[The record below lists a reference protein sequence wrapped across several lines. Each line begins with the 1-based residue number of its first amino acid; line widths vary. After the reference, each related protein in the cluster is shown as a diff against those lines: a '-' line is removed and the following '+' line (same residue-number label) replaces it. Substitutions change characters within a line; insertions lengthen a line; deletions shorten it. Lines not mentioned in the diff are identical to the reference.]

1 MNMADKTFPSS
12 TLFHYPILLLLAD
25 GKVHT
30 KKEMIEFEKIKLSIS
45 ASDQEITT
53 PGGKKKKGINKVASW
68 THYAV
73 TDLKQAEYLYRSE
86 NGYVITKAGMTF
98 FNEHKEGFVASELQ
112 ASKAY
117 RRYKNRGEFAKPRK
131 NDRSSFVVSEKFT
144 EPTPDSLGNQSG
156 TKIQVESSRLKE
168 DGVVYILTNP
178 AFKTYYIKIGYT
190 TNIQDRLRELYNTS
204 VPLPF
209 RVFALMK
216 TKKFKQ
222 AEKMIHATFK
232 SSRIGDDREFFMV
245 KPEEAFEQMKV
256 VAEGLEA
263 RVTLFD
269 DKGVEKKFFDYSK

>member
-1 MNMADKTFPSS
+1 MGDKTFPSS
-12 TLFHYPILLLLAD
+12 TLFHYPILQLLAD

-30 KKEMIEFEKIKLSIS
+30 KKEIVEFEIVKLSIS
-45 ASDQEITT
+45 ASDQKAVT
-53 PGGKKKKGINKVASW
+53 PGGEKKKGINKVASW

-73 TDLKQAEYLYRSE
+73 TDLKQAEYIYRSK
-86 NGYVITKAGMTF
+86 NGYAITNAGMAF

-131 NDRSSFVVSEKFT
+131 KEKASSVVSEPIT
-144 EPTPDSLGNQSG
+144 EPTPDTVSNQSQVDN
-156 TKIQVESSRLKE
+156 TKLNEE
-168 DGVVYILTNP
+168 GVVYILTNP

-190 TNIQDRLRELYNTS
+190 TNIQERLRELYNTS

-209 RVFALMK
+209 RVYAQMK

-222 AEKMIHATFK
+222 AEKMIHAAFK

-263 RVTLFD
+263 IVTLFD
-269 DKGVEKKFFDYSK
+269 DKGVEKKNFDYSK